1 MMIIIIIIIDAES
14 FRKRHFCGISKTLF
28 KNKLTFMKK
37 AVLHTSTLMHCKAK
51 QVLGDLLVLTKEMV
65 QK

>member
-1 MMIIIIIIIDAES
+1 MLKVSGRDIFAG
-14 FRKRHFCGISKTLF
+14 FQKHFLK
-28 KNKLTFMKK
+28 KNLLFMKK
-37 AVLHTSTLMHCKAK
+37 AVLHTIILMHRKAK